1 MCDNE
6 RLQNVTTIKHK
17 TIAYEQNEFNE
28 IILRVIRVI
37 ARASRQNHSAHV
49 RETLHINQQYA
60 AYRSTR
66 ESQTVGVIEHIDL
79 VLLTKSTRSV
89 KQQLCNQTM

>member
-1 MCDNE
+1 MPENAIITLMCDNE

-49 RETLHINQQYA
+49 RETLHINQQLYA
-60 AYRSTR
+60 AYRSRR
-66 ESQTVGVIEHIDL
+66 ESQAWAV
-79 VLLTKSTRSV
+79 
-89 KQQLCNQTM
+89 